1 MSMQDLAFPR
11 SGASAPPAKRMLVI
25 TLPWPDSCLMP
36 NRRNGRHWSATQAA
50 KAKARSDGF
59 YLAKQA
65 AIGQAIR
72 EVGRLP
78 MRITF
83 AAPNLIRRDMDNL
96 HAALKAALDGVA
108 KGLGVDD
115 SRFRPIVLDDSLDPT
130 KRGYVKLEIE
140 L

>member
-1 MSMQDLAFPR
+1 MSMQDLAFPDI
-11 SGASAPPAKRMLVI
+11 ALPARKTLEI
-25 TLPWPDSCLMP
+25 ILPWPDSRLMP
-36 NRRNGRHWSATQAA
+36 NRRHGKHWSAVQTA
-50 KAKARSDGF
+50 KAKSRGDGF
-59 YLAKQA
+59 FLAKQA
-65 AIGQAIR
+65 IGDQKISPI
-72 EVGRLP
+72 GRLP

-115 SRFRPIVLDDSLDPT
+115 SRFRPIVLDDSVDPT

-140 L
+140 I